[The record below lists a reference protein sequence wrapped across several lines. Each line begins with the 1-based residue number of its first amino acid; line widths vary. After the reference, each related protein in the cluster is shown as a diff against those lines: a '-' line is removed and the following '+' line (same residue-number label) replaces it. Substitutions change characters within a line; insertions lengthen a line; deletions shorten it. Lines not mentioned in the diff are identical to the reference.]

1 MSAGHPQKRTLLR
14 ARFRKRC
21 LLYWKRP
28 LRCFPKMRLQVCG
41 GFVGEGLGLG
51 CLFVGRGFGVG
62 GLFLGRGIRG
72 LGGGSGRG
80 SSRLFCFVCCR
91 GFCFVVLVVGDV
103 VFVHVRHTTR
113 GCFGVSFR
121 CPRHQNIFTDSWTLP
136 LRLWRLRRSA
146 RCEGQAVPGRVAGVC
161 LPANRANIP
170 VCMRG
175 SSAVPLFFGL
185 LAN

>member
-28 LRCFPKMRLQVCG
+28 LRCFPKMRLQVCWRLRRR
-41 GFVGEGLGLG
+41 GLGARLS
-51 CLFVGRGFGVG
+51 LRRARLRGRWP
-62 GLFLGRGIRG
+62 FLGRGIRG

-146 RCEGQAVPGRVAGVC
+146 CRRGQAE
-161 LPANRANIP
+161 
-170 VCMRG
+170 
-175 SSAVPLFFGL
+175 SD
-185 LAN
+185 